1 MAQYESFILRIW
13 QTNGTHGTQ
22 WAAKLQRLPDGE
34 NLRFTEV
41 DTLIDH
47 LCIVLAPAT
56 TPADPRMP
64 PANVIRFSRE
74 GGCLAEEQRSDGPEE

>member
-13 QTNGTHGTQ
+13 QTGGAHGAQ

-34 NLRFTEV
+34 NLRFTEP
-41 DTLIDH
+41 DALMDH
-47 LCIVLAPAT
+47 LCIMLAPAT
-56 TPADPRMP
+56 TPTDPSGP

-74 GGCLAEEQRSDGPEE
+74 GGCLAEE